1 VAVRRTDAVCAIAR
15 RWPQRL
21 GQLDELG
28 LEYWT
33 GNFDLA
39 TACVANGL
47 DCEQVLA
54 ALNEPVDDP
63 PPSWADLRFSALADH
78 LLAEHHATLHRLLDE
93 LTGHASSRSP
103 AFLDP
108 PRTDDPIE
116 QLHSVLRYHLR
127 RAENIAYPMIAAL
140 ERRPD
145 PVTSPGT
152 PLTTALQRIAAGY
165 AEALKMLDQPP
176 AGATRSTPIL
186 GHVRTELRL
195 HTHKTHNVL
204 LPDVSY
210 LEQPTREPSW
220 EWWNQ

>member
-1 VAVRRTDAVCAIAR
+1 MVIRRTDAVCAIAR

-33 GNFDLA
+33 GTFDLA

-63 PPSWADLRFSALADH
+63 PPPWADLRFSALVDH
-78 LLAEHHATLHRLLDE
+78 LLKEHHTTLHRLLDE
-93 LTGHASSRSP
+93 LTGDGGSRHR
-103 AFLDP
+103 AFVDH

-116 QLHSVLRYHLR
+116 RLHSVLRYHLR
-127 RAENIAYPMIAAL
+127 RAENIAYPMVAAL
-140 ERRPD
+140 ERRPG
-145 PVTSPGT
+145 PVTAPET
-152 PLTTALQRIAAGY
+152 PLTKAVRDIAAGY
-165 AEALKMLDQPP
+165 AEALKMLDQPQVEV
-176 AGATRSTPIL
+176 ARSAPVL
-186 GHVRTELRL
+186 HHVRTELRL

-204 LPDVSY
+204 LADLAH
-210 LEQPTREPSW
+210 LEQPSRESSW

>member
-1 VAVRRTDAVCAIAR
+1 VAIRRTDAVSAIAR
-15 RWPQRL
+15 RWPQCL
-21 GQLDELG
+21 GRLDELG
-28 LEYWT
+28 LEYWI
-33 GNFDLA
+33 GNVDLA
-39 TACVANGL
+39 TACLDTGL

-54 ALNEPVDDP
+54 ALDEPVDDP

-93 LTGHASSRSP
+93 LTDDAESRSP
-103 AFLDP
+103 AFPDA
-108 PRTDDPIE
+108 RRADDPIE

-152 PLTTALQRIAAGY
+152 PLTKAVQHIAAGY

-176 AGATRSTPIL
+176 AGATRSAPIL
-186 GHVRTELRL
+186 IRVRTELRL
-195 HTHKTHNVL
+195 HAHKTHNIL
-204 LPDVSY
+204 LPDVAY